1 MGLRVRGRGG
11 MKIVSLG
18 SIRRVES
25 YLSPLAQS
33 LSCAFLEHA
42 LVVGNAIFAVNE
54 AVIPSISFCSVLV
67 E

>member
-1 MGLRVRGRGG
+1 
-11 MKIVSLG
+11 MKIVSLR
-18 SIRRVES
+18 SMRVDS

-42 LVVGNAIFAVNE
+42 LVVGNAILAVNE

>member
-11 MKIVSLG
+11 IKVDSLR
-18 SIRRVES
+18 SIRVES